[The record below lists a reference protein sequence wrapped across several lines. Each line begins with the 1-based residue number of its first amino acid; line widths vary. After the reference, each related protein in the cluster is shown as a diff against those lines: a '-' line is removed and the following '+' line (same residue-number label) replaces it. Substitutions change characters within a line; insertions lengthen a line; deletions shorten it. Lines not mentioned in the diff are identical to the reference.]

1 MDGWIDALCGSA
13 YGDMYQLGGAAV
25 AVGRALIAS
34 HLEFMHACPW
44 NHILVC
50 IHGTSVSFH
59 DVSYLL
65 QSVVTEIR
73 QQLRTQKMRVVP
85 LGVLTTKMFP
95 TEKMI

>member
-34 HLEFMHACPW
+34 QLEFMHACPW

-50 IHGTSVSFH
+50 IHGKSVS
-59 DVSYLL
+59 
-65 QSVVTEIR
+65 
-73 QQLRTQKMRVVP
+73 
-85 LGVLTTKMFP
+85 
-95 TEKMI
+95 